1 MESVLPACVCSSH
14 AVEPEVA
21 ITAVGICPG
30 ATDRTREGG
39 RQRQQTAV
47 GGAALN
53 VRVCAGLSQVATAL
67 SDP

>member
-1 MESVLPACVCSSH
+1 MESVLPVCVCSSH

-30 ATDRTREGG
+30 AMHGGEGG
-39 RQRQQTAV
+39 RRRRQRAA
-47 GGAALN
+47 GGEALN
-53 VRVCAGLSQVATAL
+53 VRVCSGLSQVATAL